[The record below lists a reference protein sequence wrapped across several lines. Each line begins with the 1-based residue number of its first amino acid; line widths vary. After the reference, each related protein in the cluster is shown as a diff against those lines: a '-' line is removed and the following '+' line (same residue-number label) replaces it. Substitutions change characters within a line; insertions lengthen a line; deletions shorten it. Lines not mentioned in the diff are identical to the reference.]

1 MMSELLKYILT
12 HEEAFRRNRLPSLY
26 SDFTPQKKTNP
37 DGYAVNVAAW
47 EQALNRAA
55 KRGYTSS
62 RGVRVRSGSTVSA
75 KDGTT
80 PVKRKKTDHLI
91 LRTDE
96 SLLRDLESPEWGRP
110 VALGTVFDEAV
121 RNNSMIPLPVYKTTA
136 GLLQKKSQWKLI
148 DPGVLSP
155 WNVMSWGARQ
165 LKGFVVGSESD
176 SAPKLQVQELVLV
189 ENLQEA
195 ADLAVKKAT
204 GSNSSKLDL
213 IYSRESFVEEFAAIL
228 NDATE
233 LSDAD
238 FDVLLLYLSRDSGAI
253 AYDGKTIKFK
263 SADES
268 AEITQQDTTIA
279 SIKTLVSTMSKQV
292 TSLETKIAE
301 LTVSAKTALANKNRI
316 SALSAV
322 RSKKMAEHNL
332 QQRFN
337 TLMQL
342 EEVYSKIEQA
352 AGQVDMV
359 QVMQASTGVLRGLH
373 TQIGGAERVEDIV
386 EELREEMTKVDE
398 VGSIMNEAGPVIDE
412 GEIDDELAAMEKS
425 DREAREK
432 EEATVTKN
440 RLAELDSVKQA
451 SDEASRRAR
460 AAEDADSALA
470 DNIIDR
476 LSNMSVEDRPLQ
488 AN

>member
-12 HEEAFRRNRLPSLY
+12 QEEAFRRNRLPSLY

-62 RGVRVRSGSTVSA
+62 RGVRVRSGSTISA
-75 KDGTT
+75 KNGSA
-80 PVKRKKTDHLI
+80 PAKRKKTDHLI

-121 RNNSMIPLPVYKTTA
+121 RKNSMIPLPVYKTTA

-155 WNVMSWGARQ
+155 WNVVSWGARQ

-176 SAPKLQVQELVLV
+176 SAPNLQVQELVLI

-195 ADLAVKKAT
+195 ADRAIKKAT

-213 IYSRESFVEEFAAIL
+213 IYSRESFIEEFSSIL
-228 NDATE
+228 NDSTE
-233 LSDAD
+233 LSDTD

-292 TSLETKIAE
+292 TSLEAKIAE
-301 LTVSAKTALANKNRI
+301 LTASAKTALANKNRI

-322 RSKKMAEHNL
+322 RSKKLAEHNL

-342 EEVYSKIEQA
+342 EEVYSKIEQSA
-352 AGQVDMV
+352 SQVEMV

-432 EEATVTKN
+432 EEAAVTES
-440 RLAELDSVKQA
+440 RLAELDSIKKA
-451 SDEASRRAR
+451 PEASRQAR

-476 LSNMSVEDRPLQ
+476 LSNMSVEDRPMP

>member
-1 MMSELLKYILT
+1 MSELLKYILT

-75 KDGTT
+75 KSGIT

-176 SAPKLQVQELVLV
+176 SAPKLQVQELVLI

-204 GSNSSKLDL
+204 GGNSSKLDL
-213 IYSRESFVEEFAAIL
+213 IYSRESFVEEFAATL

-268 AEITQQDTTIA
+268 PEITQQDTTIA

-292 TSLETKIAE
+292 TSLEAKIAE
-301 LTVSAKTALANKNRI
+301 LTVSAKTALSNKNRI

-352 AGQVDMV
+352 AGQVDMM

-425 DREAREK
+425 DREEREK

-440 RLAELDSVKQA
+440 RLAELDSVKKA

-476 LSNMSVEDRPLQ
+476 LSNMSVEDRPMQ

>member
-1 MMSELLKYILT
+1 MSELLKYILT

-47 EQALNRAA
+47 EHALNRAA

-62 RGVRVRSGSTVSA
+62 RGVRVRSGSTISA
-75 KDGTT
+75 ESGA
-80 PVKRKKTDHLI
+80 PLKRKKTDHLI

-110 VALGTVFDEAV
+110 AALGTVFDEAV
-121 RNNSMIPLPVYKTTA
+121 RKNSMIPLPIYKTTA

-165 LKGFVVGSESD
+165 LKGFVVGSDSD
-176 SAPKLQVQELVLV
+176 SAPKLQVQELVLI

-204 GSNSSKLDL
+204 GGKSSKLDL
-213 IYSRESFVEEFAAIL
+213 IYSREMFVEEFAAIL
-228 NDATE
+228 NEATE

-238 FDVLLLYLSRDSGAI
+238 FDVLLLYLSRDSSAI

-279 SIKTLVSTMSKQV
+279 SIKTLQLTMLKQV
-292 TSLETKIAE
+292 TSLKAKIAE
-301 LTVSAKTALANKNRI
+301 LTASAKTALANKNRI

-322 RSKKMAEHNL
+322 RSRKMAEKNL
-332 QQRFN
+332 QDRTT
-337 TLMQL
+337 TLIQL
-342 EEVYSKIEQA
+342 DEVYSKIEQA
-352 AGQVDMV
+352 ADQVEMV
-359 QVMQASTGVLRGLH
+359 RIMKSSTGVLRSLH

-386 EELREEMTKVDE
+386 EELREEMAKVDE
-398 VGSIMNEAGPVIDE
+398 VGSVMNEAGPVIDE
-412 GEIDDELAAMEKS
+412 GEIDDELAAMETS
-425 DREAREK
+425 EREALVES
-432 EEATVTKN
+432 

-476 LSNMSVEDRPLQ
+476 LSNMSVEDRPMQ